1 VASAGAGL
9 FPLALYVRAVAL
21 NESAGGPGLAAA
33 ARAWA
38 ALSAALAGRTEA
50 AAAAFLETVAGEGA
64 VADFGVGPEI
74 PAAARRILAHHLVPR
89 VGLEALASLPP
100 LRLVTVLE
108 ALGQGE
114 AERLLD
120 EFSVAGSGTAT
131 IEVGVAAIAEA
142 T

>member
-1 VASAGAGL
+1 MEPTTFRHDRRQHRSRRQGGVRRRRL
-9 FPLALYVRAVAL
+9 VPLALYVRAVAL

-74 PAAARRILAHHLVPR
+74 PAAARRI
-89 VGLEALASLPP
+89 
-100 LRLVTVLE
+100 
-108 ALGQGE
+108 
-114 AERLLD
+114 
-120 EFSVAGSGTAT
+120 
-131 IEVGVAAIAEA
+131 
-142 T
+142 